1 MTGEIQI
8 LIVLIV
14 LTLGEGRPLRKIN
27 RPYQGKEEPRNCDD
41 CRGIKTPQAANHL
54 LATGVQEELTGKLR
68 QQLEEVLH
76 SSSEVD
82 DFQLDSEYDEN
93 ILKSE
98 VRLRAH
104 NDNYYIH
111 DDDDSND
118 INALHD
124 YDNDD
129 DDDNDYDH
137 HDSKISFVVVVV
149 DDDDDDDDGDDDEI
163 SDDDFIDDGVDDE
176 VCDDNDG
183 DEDGD
188 DDNDNIDAMLMMINR
203 RDDDDEIANYDDNSD
218 DKPIIF
224 YSQDLKDFN

>member
-41 CRGIKTPQAANHL
+41 CHGIKTPQAANHL
-54 LATGVQEELTGKLR
+54 SATDVQEELTGKLR

-76 SSSEVD
+76 SSPEVD
-82 DFQLDSEYDEN
+82 DFQLDSEYDEI

-104 NDNYYIH
+104 NENYYIH

-149 DDDDDDDDGDDDEI
+149 DDDDDGDDDDDEI
-163 SDDDFIDDGVDDE
+163 SDDDFIDDDVDDE
-176 VCDDNDG
+176 VFDDNDG

-188 DDNDNIDAMLMMINR
+188 DGNDDIDAMLKMINR
-203 RDDDDEIANYDDNSD
+203 RDDDDEIANCDDNSD